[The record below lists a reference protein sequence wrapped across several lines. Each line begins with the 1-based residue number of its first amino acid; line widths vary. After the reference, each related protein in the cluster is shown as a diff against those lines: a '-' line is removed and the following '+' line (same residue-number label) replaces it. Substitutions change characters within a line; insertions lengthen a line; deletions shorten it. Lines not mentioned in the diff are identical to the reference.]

1 MLKETLGKLPDC
13 RYIQNVM
20 RDSVGPLL
28 MAALVLTGAMAGCSS
43 KKHASTSTANVVPPA
58 LEPAQPWAP
67 DADYKIQVGD
77 ELHVRFTYQ
86 PEMDEEVPVRS
97 DGRITL
103 APTGDIEVVGK
114 TPAELE
120 AIIEEMSADS
130 LRSPE
135 VTVVLTKVGEQY
147 VYVTGEVRRPGYVSF
162 RPGITPLQAVAQVGG
177 FLRRAKLDSV
187 LLLTPGAD
195 GQYRATR
202 INMEQVV
209 QEGVA
214 ERVRLRP
221 NEVVHVPPTW
231 IAEADDVVDQ
241 YVRGLIPVLPRVGV
255 GYSLNQQ

>member
-13 RYIQNVM
+13 RYMQNVM
-20 RDSVGPLL
+20 RGTVGPLL
-28 MAALVLTGAMAGCSS
+28 MVALLLTGVVAGCSS
-43 KKHASTSTANVVPPA
+43 KKQSSASSNVVPPA
-58 LEPAQPWAP
+58 LEPAKPWAP

-103 APTGDIEVVGK
+103 SPTGDIEVVGK

-120 AIIEEMSADS
+120 AIIEEMSASS
-130 LRSPE
+130 LKDPE
-135 VTVVLTKVGEQY
+135 VKVVLTKVGEQY
-147 VYVTGEVRRPGYVSF
+147 VYVTGEVRRPGYVAF

>member
-13 RYIQNVM
+13 RYMQNVM
-20 RDSVGPLL
+20 RGMVGLVLVSALLL
-28 MAALVLTGAMAGCSS
+28 MGVAVGCSS
-43 KKHASTSTANVVPPA
+43 KKSASASTKAVPPA

-120 AIIEEMSADS
+120 SIIEEMSADQ
-130 LRSPE
+130 LRNPE
-135 VTVVLTKVGEQY
+135 VKVVLTKVGEQY
-147 VYVTGEVRRPGYVSF
+147 VYVTGEVRRPGYVTF